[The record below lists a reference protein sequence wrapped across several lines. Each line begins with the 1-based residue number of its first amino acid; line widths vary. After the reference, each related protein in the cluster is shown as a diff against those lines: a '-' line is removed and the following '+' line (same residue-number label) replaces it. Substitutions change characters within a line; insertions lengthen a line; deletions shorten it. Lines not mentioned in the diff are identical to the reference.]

1 MMRAIRTGTL
11 FVVLL
16 AFWLV
21 LSGRLDPVFVVLGI
35 VSSVA
40 VTWFATRLLD
50 GVIGPAD
57 ATPRVS
63 LFHLVSFFV
72 WLLAQIPPA
81 GLVIARVVIDQRRP
95 PRPGVV
101 RFRTRLQSPAARTLL
116 ANAITLVPGTI
127 TLNVEGDE
135 FTVHAFTPGAMLDL
149 YTATTQHRIA
159 RAFREPMDDP
169 PVLVWEPI
177 HDELP
182 EMVWEPT
189 SFERDAEPTD
199 PNGGPR

>member
-1 MMRAIRTGTL
+1 MSMRAIRSATL

-16 AFWLV
+16 VFWQL
-21 LSGRLDPVFVVLGI
+21 LSWRLDPLFIAIGV

-40 VTWFATRLLD
+40 VTWFAAQLLD

-63 LFHLVSFFV
+63 LWHLTTFLA
-72 WLLAQIPPA
+72 WLLLQIPPA

-101 RFRTRLQSPAARTLL
+101 RFRTGLQSPAARTLL
-116 ANAITLVPGTI
+116 ANAITLVPGTM
-127 TLNVEGDE
+127 TLNLDGDE
-135 FTVHAFTPGAMLDL
+135 LTVHAFTPDAMLDL
-149 YTATTQHRIA
+149 VTTETQRRIA
-159 RAFREPMDDP
+159 KAFREPVDEP

-182 EMVWEPT
+182 EVVGEQPPPSAT
-189 SFERDAEPTD
+189 RRSR
-199 PNGGPR
+199 RR